1 MLVNMTDN
9 TLDPPKDARIA
20 ELEKR
25 LSDWAEVAGR
35 LESQRSLAMKRIA
48 ELEREVEN
56 LRAALLQRGAA

>member
-1 MLVNMTDN
+1 MTDN